1 MKKLELVLYPDSG
14 LREKCQPVSQM
25 SDRIDKLIDD
35 MFYTMY
41 EAPGIGL
48 AAPQIAVPERIIV
61 VDVSEDKTQ
70 PLALINPEIIATKGE
85 ISWEE
90 GCLSLPGVY
99 GEVKRPRHIKI
110 RAMNRDGEALEMLAD
125 DLLAVCIQHEVDHLN
140 GVLFTDHLST
150 LKRTRLLHKFKK
162 LQTAERSHT

>member
-1 MKKLELVLYPDSG
+1 MQKLELVLYPDAG
-14 LREKCQPVSQM
+14 LREKCRPVAEM
-25 SDRIDKLIDD
+25 TDRIDRLIDD

-48 AAPQIAVPERIIV
+48 AAPQVAVQERVIV
-61 VDVSEDKTQ
+61 VDVSEDNSK
-70 PLALINPEIIATKGE
+70 PIALINPEIVGAEGE

-90 GCLSLPGVY
+90 GCLSLPGIY

-110 RAMNRDGEALEMLAD
+110 RALNRDGQPIEMIAD
-125 DLLAVCIQHEVDHLN
+125 DLLAVCIQHEIDHLN
-140 GVLFTDHLST
+140 GVLFTDHLSA

-162 LQTAERSHT
+162 MQAAERGND